1 MGKQVTE
8 LDTLPSFTDT
18 SLLPVHNGA
27 GLKKGLLSQLANY
40 LGTKFSN
47 PNLLTNPD
55 FKINQRGKAEYAYQA
70 DGTIKY
76 TVDRFRVVFLN
87 VKTASDGLI
96 LNANGANAGGGY
108 ISQVLEDAVKG
119 DTILSFKVSAVS
131 GTIEFRNL
139 NSADSGDTVTISSD
153 GTYTIKGN
161 NTKKV
166 ISHLPKGS
174 SCKIEWMKLE
184 QGSIATP
191 FVAPNLAE
199 ESVKC
204 KRYFLKLPIS
214 LIAYGINNNLFVSVP
229 EAMNMRNNPTIG
241 TLGDGTENFI
251 RYEGAQKKVVV
262 DTSKCFASAIFGYVK
277 VIASN
282 VGSEINS
289 KIVALDFSNYFIT
302 LDAEIY

>member
-70 DGTIKY
+70 DGTTQY
-76 TVDRFRVVFLN
+76 TVDRFRAVFLN

-191 FVAPNLAE
+191 FVAPNPADELMR
-199 ESVKC
+199 C
-204 KRYFLKLPIS
+204 KRYFQTCINMFTFIGSTNVFSHATHFSEMRIKPTISTTENYKTNVNSYQSRVDDIFNGYYIDTTINSVNGAFVLLKL
-214 LIAYGINNNLFVSVP
+214 
-229 EAMNMRNNPTIG
+229 E
-241 TLGDGTENFI
+241 
-251 RYEGAQKKVVV
+251 
-262 DTSKCFASAIFGYVK
+262 FA
-277 VIASN
+277 
-282 VGSEINS
+282 
-289 KIVALDFSNYFIT
+289 

>member
-1 MGKQVTE
+1 MKGKQ
-8 LDTLPSFTDT
+8 FTDLT
-18 SLLPVHNGA
+18 KASALKDSDIIAVHDGN
-27 GLKKGLLSQLANY
+27 GLKQSNMENVTAYMSN
-40 LGTKFSN
+40 KFSN
-47 PNLLTNPD
+47 PNLLINPD
-55 FKINQRGKAEYAYQA
+55 FKINQRGKTEYDYQLSGA
-70 DGTIKY
+70 TQY
-76 TVDRFRVVFLN
+76 TVDRFRAVFLN

-191 FVAPNLAE
+191 FVAPNPADELMR
-199 ESVKC
+199 C
-204 KRYFLKLPIS
+204 KRYFQTCINMFTFIGSTNVFSHATHFSEMRIKPTISTTENYKTNVNSYQSRVDDIFNGYYIDTTINSVNGAFVLLKL
-214 LIAYGINNNLFVSVP
+214 
-229 EAMNMRNNPTIG
+229 E
-241 TLGDGTENFI
+241 
-251 RYEGAQKKVVV
+251 
-262 DTSKCFASAIFGYVK
+262 FA
-277 VIASN
+277 
-282 VGSEINS
+282 
-289 KIVALDFSNYFIT
+289 